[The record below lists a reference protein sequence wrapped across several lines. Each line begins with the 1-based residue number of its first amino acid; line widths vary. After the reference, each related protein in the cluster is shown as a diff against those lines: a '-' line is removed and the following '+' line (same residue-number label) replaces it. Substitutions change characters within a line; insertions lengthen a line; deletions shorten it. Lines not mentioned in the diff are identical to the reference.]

1 MTGTREDIIQY
12 RLRRALDTFE
22 DAEILAKNQKWNS
35 AINRLYYSVYY
46 AVSALLLSSNL
57 KTTTHNGVKYSFNE
71 HFIKTE
77 RLPKELGKLYSQLFS
92 FRQKGDYDDLY
103 DFNQEKVESF
113 FEPAKKMIGTIENEL
128 KQKPSSL

>member
-1 MTGTREDIIQY
+1 MTGTRKDIIQY

-22 DAEILAKNQKWNS
+22 DAEIFAKNQKWNS

-46 AVSALLLSSNL
+46 AVSAVLLSSNL

-77 RLPKELGKLYSQLFS
+77 RLPKELGKL
-92 FRQKGDYDDLY
+92 
-103 DFNQEKVESF
+103 
-113 FEPAKKMIGTIENEL
+113 
-128 KQKPSSL
+128 